1 MSPKPK
7 NSTNL
12 FSLFIASLNLFRS
25 GVFCVYKIIDFPAY
39 IDKKDAYELQNL
51 QIQSRDWIEFAH
63 GDTFDVKSNKRKGM
77 MGDSMERCR
86 VERR

>member
-1 MSPKPK
+1 MKPA
-7 NSTNL
+7 
-12 FSLFIASLNLFRS
+12 ASLSVTNTDFLCTYVIFFCCIFWKER
-25 GVFCVYKIIDFPAY
+25 VFPFSSNFNQQKTD
-39 IDKKDAYELQNL
+39 ELQDL